1 MATKTK
7 TMIALTTVSKTINVE
22 FDVAVG
28 ANEGEIEE
36 AAEAA
41 FLVKWSGDYHTYHM
55 ELTAKPP
62 SYVPPF
68 SYVPKTY
75 PGRETKFAS
84 ISIGQ
89 KIWHEFEV
97 DVDADQEEME
107 EMARYDCC
115 VSGSNWW
122 DKTRMVFVE
131 KQSLIIPVEV
141 LIEPQAK
148 KRKTC

>member
-28 ANEGEIEE
+28 ANEGEIAD

-41 FLVKWSGDYHTYHM
+41 FLLKWDGDYHTYDM
-55 ELTAKPP
+55 ELTDKPD
-62 SYVPPF
+62 

-97 DVDADQEEME
+97 DVDADLEEIE

-115 VSGSNWW
+115 VWGSNWW
-122 DKTRMVFVE
+122 GKTRMTFVE